1 MTHPPQNLVALGDF
15 KPSDTWQTHV
25 NAIFYGTKGPE
36 IHNHFQTYVSLD
48 YRLAHALANDF
59 YAKARG
65 GERPESDVWVVQEWG
80 VGNGNLAACF
90 LSHLRAIDSENE
102 VYPFIYYILCDESE
116 EILKG
121 VQANFRLQEHTGKF
135 STVRVHAEH
144 MNCFRP
150 HSVAKI
156 ISNEIWDDL
165 ATKVLLKHQ
174 GLFYEEYLC
183 PFLNPEALP
192 AEADT
197 FVEQFGNKDLEK
209 LAKLPDFLNTIH
221 WERDFQRVDLDDWPF
236 AETLKAHAEEFKD
249 EIPMPINTGAFS
261 AIEKAKELL
270 GSSNFG
276 YTSFDYGMKEIQDLN
291 QEGRPYFNL
300 YGGQYTFMVNF
311 PLLENIGRAL
321 GFTEITR
328 EYQNQFVKK
337 DLGSAVVSLVD
348 LVQNHPQAVNM
359 APWDRDILMLGTL
372 NALNTVYRS
381 PYSGKLSYPA
391 LEETPKKQRK
401 QIAQLA
407 KNLSSRGV
415 PDTVAYVTLE
425 EVLSALKPLRKLG
438 YREKDIRSVF
448 QSSPLPVSFVHIQFN
463 P

>member
-1 MTHPPQNLVALGDF
+1 MTRPPQNLVALGDF

-25 NAIFYGTKGPE
+25 NAIFYGIKGPE

-59 YAKARG
+59 YAKARSG
-65 GERPESDVWVVQEWG
+65 KHPENDVWVVQEWG

-90 LSHLRAIDSENE
+90 LSHLRSIDSENE

-121 VQANFRLQEHTGKF
+121 VRANSRLQEHVGKF
-135 STVRVHAEH
+135 STVCIHAEH
-144 MNCFRP
+144 LDCFRP

-183 PFLNPEALP
+183 PFVNPEALP
-192 AEADT
+192 AEADA
-197 FVEQFGNKDLEK
+197 FVEQFENKDLEK
-209 LAKLPDFLNTIH
+209 LAQLPDFLNTIH
-221 WERDFQRVDLDDWPF
+221 WERDFQRVDLDNWPF
-236 AETLKAHAEEFKD
+236 AEILKAHAEEFKD

-270 GSSNFG
+270 SPDNFG

-311 PLLENIGRAL
+311 PLLENIGRSL

-328 EYQNQFVKK
+328 EYQSQFVEK

-381 PYSGKLSYPA
+381 PYSGKLNYPA
-391 LEETPKKQRK
+391 LAGTPKKQRK

-407 KNLSSRGV
+407 KNLDSRGV
-415 PDTVAYVTLE
+415 PDTVAYVTWE
-425 EVLSALKPLRKLG
+425 EVLAALKPLRKLG
-438 YREKDIRSVF
+438 YREKDIQSAF
-448 QSSPLPVSFVHIQFN
+448 QSPPPPVSFVHIQFN